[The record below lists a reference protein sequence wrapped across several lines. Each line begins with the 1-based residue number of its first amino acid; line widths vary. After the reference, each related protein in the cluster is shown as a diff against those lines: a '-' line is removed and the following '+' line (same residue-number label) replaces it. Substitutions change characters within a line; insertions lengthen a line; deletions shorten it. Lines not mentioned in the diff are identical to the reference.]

1 MGFGSSKPGG
11 YRIDRR
17 RRSAVVEDEQSNR
30 RHKNVNKMDNTME
43 NECEDLTVTIP
54 CELANRVR
62 KYGEKT
68 STDLSAIM
76 IEALDAFLGS
86 AQK

>member
-1 MGFGSSKPGG
+1 
-11 YRIDRR
+11 
-17 RRSAVVEDEQSNR
+17 
-30 RHKNVNKMDNTME
+30 ME

-76 IEALDAFLGS
+76 IEALDAFLGF